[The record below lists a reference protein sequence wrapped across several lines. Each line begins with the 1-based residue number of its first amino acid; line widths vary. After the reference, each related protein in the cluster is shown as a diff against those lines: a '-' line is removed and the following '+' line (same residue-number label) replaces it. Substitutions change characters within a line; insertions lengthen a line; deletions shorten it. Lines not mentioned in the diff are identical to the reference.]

1 MVEIAAFDHE
11 GKIAIPMPGVG
22 IEINTAIPGV
32 EGATLI
38 SVDALETLRQ
48 RLPDGHPA
56 VAKSMVDLGKLYHTQ
71 GGWLS

>member
-1 MVEIAAFDHE
+1 M
-11 GKIAIPMPGVG
+11 VG
-22 IEINTAIPGV
+22 IEFNTAIPGV

-56 VAKSMVDLGKLYHTQ
+56 VAKSMVDLGKLYQTQ
-71 GGWLS
+71 GEWLSEQDRDKRGGAKH